1 MIYLFSALDTISDQ
15 DFQRALHLLPP
26 SRREYALHFR
36 RIEDQKR
43 TVIGYL
49 LLLYGL
55 RHEYGITGCPDIVP
69 APSGKP
75 YLTGKNMPFFS
86 ISHSGKYVGC
96 ALHSAEIGLDI
107 QETVSIRPALVRRV
121 CTDREQSL
129 IKTDEDFCRLWTR
142 KESVSKLTEEGIS
155 GDFQNILDLHPEF
168 VTTSH
173 PLEGGRYYLSYSV
186 QK

>member
-1 MIYLFSALDTISDQ
+1 MIYLFSALDAFSDE
-15 DFQRALHLLPP
+15 DFRRGLSILPP
-26 SRREYALHFR
+26 SRREYALNFR

-55 RHEYGITGCPDIVP
+55 RHEYGIAGCPVIVP

-75 YLTGKNMPFFS
+75 YLIGKNMPFFS
-86 ISHSGKYVGC
+86 ISHSGSFIGC

-121 CTDREQSL
+121 CTAEEQSL

-142 KESVSKLTEEGIS
+142 KESVSKLTGEGIS
-155 GDFQNILDLHPEF
+155 DDFQNILDLHPEF

>member
-1 MIYLFSALDTISDQ
+1 MIYLFSALDTFSDE
-15 DFQRALHLLPP
+15 DFHRALSILPP
-26 SRREYALHFR
+26 PRREYALRFR

-43 TVIGYL
+43 AVIGYL

-55 RHEYGITGCPDIVP
+55 RHKYGITGCPVIVP

-86 ISHSGKYVGC
+86 ISHSGSFIGC

-121 CTDREQSL
+121 CTAEEQSL

-142 KESVSKLTEEGIS
+142 KESVSKLTGEGIS
-155 GDFQNILDLHPEF
+155 DDFQNILDLHPDI
-168 VTTSH
+168 VTTSQ

-186 QK
+186 QR

>member
-1 MIYLFSALDTISDQ
+1 MIYLFSALDAFSDE
-15 DFQRALHLLPP
+15 DFRRGLSILPP

-55 RHEYGITGCPDIVP
+55 RHEYGIAGCPVIVP

-75 YLTGKNMPFFS
+75 YLIGKNMPFFS
-86 ISHSGKYVGC
+86 ISHSGSFIGC

-121 CTDREQSL
+121 CTAEEQSL

-142 KESVSKLTEEGIS
+142 KESVSKLTGEGIS
-155 GDFQNILDLHPEF
+155 DDFQNILDLHPEF